1 MSIYKALNSKNK
13 KFYLINSFVFLYE
26 YIIFNLLSFE
36 NIIKR
41 IKKISLSNSQN
52 PEPFRLIRLLNKLL
66 DFYRIKSC
74 FLRSIIIYRVL
85 KNNGISS
92 KLHIGVKRIEEL
104 EAHAWIELEGKFL
117 DSDKGYQTFTVI
129 E

>member
-1 MSIYKALNSKNK
+1 LNIYKALNSKNK
-13 KFYLINSFVFLYE
+13 KFYLVNSFTFFNE
-26 YIIFNLLSFE
+26 YIAFNFLSYE

-41 IKKISLSNSQN
+41 VKKINLSKNLN
-52 PEPFRLIRLLNKLL
+52 LEPLRLVRLSNKLL
-66 DFYRIKSC
+66 DFYKIKSC

-92 KLHIGVKRIEEL
+92 KLHIGVKKNKKL

>member
-1 MSIYKALNSKNK
+1 MIIYKALNSKNK

-26 YIIFNLLSFE
+26 YIIFKLLSFE

-41 IKKISLSNSQN
+41 IKKIRLSNHVN
-52 PEPFRLIRLLNKLL
+52 LEPFKLVILSNKLL
-66 DFYRIKSC
+66 DLYKIKSC

-92 KLHIGVKRIEEL
+92 KLHIGVKRNQEL
-104 EAHAWIELEGKFL
+104 EAHAWVELEGKFL

>member
-1 MSIYKALNSKNK
+1 LNIYKALNSKNK

-41 IKKISLSNSQN
+41 VEKISLSKHSNL
-52 PEPFRLIRLLNKLL
+52 EPLRLVRLSNKLL
-66 DFYRIKSC
+66 DLYKIKSC
-74 FLRSIIIYRVL
+74 FLRSIIIFRVL

-92 KLHIGVKRIEEL
+92 KLHIGVKKIREL
-104 EAHAWIELEGKFL
+104 EAHAWIELDGKFL
-117 DSDKGYQTFTVI
+117 DSDKGYQTFTFI